1 MCSPLSKTSPGS
13 KAAVALTAPQ
23 PTSNGDADPDGD
35 DDGFAD
41 GCSARIG
48 LFQKSMLLAVV
59 RSAEWMAEGLQV
71 GFLCLMRAT
80 MPAMCGVAMLVP
92 DISANFSPAK
102 SVSHTKSSNFAKS
115 NSGCVFKLHTNHRCS
130 LHFLVLFLRIRRDE
144 GKGAL
149 MTPTTTTTLTCP
161 TKVCECYAGFFHDLQ
176 LLQDRF
182 TPRNWCCIS
191 KFIMKH

>member
-71 GFLCLMRAT
+71 GCLCLMRVT

-102 SVSHTKSSNFAKS
+102 SVSHKKNNQILQIQIQVACANYTQTI
-115 NSGCVFKLHTNHRCS
+115 VVVY
-130 LHFLVLFLRIRRDE
+130 FL
-144 GKGAL
+144 
-149 MTPTTTTTLTCP
+149 
-161 TKVCECYAGFFHDLQ
+161 
-176 LLQDRF
+176 
-182 TPRNWCCIS
+182 
-191 KFIMKH
+191 